1 MSQAGYAPVMSNVGI
16 GEAACLAAALCWA
29 IAVGQLRGS
38 IADHGARAINL
49 AKCLIAAPLMGLTAL
64 AAGQGY
70 VLLSAPGRSLLFIA
84 LSGVVGM
91 TLGDTALFAA
101 VDRLGVHRTLLLQ
114 TLAPVFTALLAF
126 GFRGE
131 RLTLGQLAGG
141 AMILAGVALVVAPRR
156 GRAATAAVPSVVP
169 GVLLA
174 VLAAFGQGAGVV
186 LAKEGLDDLPLLAAS
201 ALRLVAAAAGMVVV
215 LLAGGRLGKAL
226 GVLASAPS
234 LRRVAAPSV
243 LGTYVAILLMMAGIA
258 ESPAAVAAVLLAT
271 TPVWSLLFEAGTGRA
286 PLTVRGVGG
295 TLLAVA
301 GVGVLAASGG

>member
-1 MSQAGYAPVMSNVGI
+1 MSSVGI
-16 GEAACLAAALCWA
+16 GEAACLGAALCWA
-29 IAVGQLRGS
+29 VAVGLLSGP
-38 IADHGARAINL
+38 IAEHGARAINL
-49 AKCLIAAPLMGLTAL
+49 AKCLIAAPLLAATAL
-64 AAGQGY
+64 AAGQGG
-70 VLLSAPGRSLLFIA
+70 LLLAAPGRSLLFVA

-126 GFRGE
+126 GFQGE

-141 AMILAGVALVVAPRR
+141 AMILAGVALVVAPER
-156 GRAATAAVPSVVP
+156 GRAAAAAAAGS

-186 LAKEGLDDLPLLAAS
+186 LVKEGLDDLPLLAAS
-201 ALRLVAAAAGMVVV
+201 ALRLVAAAAGMVAV

-226 GVLASAPS
+226 GVLASVAS

-258 ESPAAVAAVLLAT
+258 GSPAAVAAVLLAT
-271 TPVWSLLFEAGTGRA
+271 TPVWSLLFEAGTGRT
-286 PLTVRGVGG
+286 PLTARGVGG
-295 TLLAVA
+295 TLFAVA
-301 GVGVLAASGG
+301 GVGLLAASGG